1 MARAFEGEF
10 VLSDRSTTG
19 KLNVY
24 VVEKDPETDE
34 PQFTGWADIP
44 TGKAGRL
51 VAGGR
56 AELHLN
62 DGRRIPVV
70 IGKMKPHIGSPLSTV
85 TFSRR
90 QQA

>member
-10 VLSDRSTTG
+10 LLSDRSTTG

-51 VAGGR
+51 V
-56 AELHLN
+56 
-62 DGRRIPVV
+62 
-70 IGKMKPHIGSPLSTV
+70 KSMKYYFGSSDTMIMCLEATE
-85 TFSRR
+85 TK
-90 QQA
+90 

>member
-10 VLSDRSTTG
+10 VLADRSTTG

-34 PQFTGWADIP
+34 PQFTGWVDIP
-44 TGKAGRL
+44 TGKAGKL
-51 VAGGR
+51 VAGGK
-56 AELHLN
+56 AELRLN
-62 DGRRIPVV
+62 DGRRIPVAF
-70 IGKMKPHIGSPLSTV
+70 GKMKPHSGSPVSTV